1 MPRAVFLDRD
11 GVINRKA
18 PEGRYVTSWA
28 EVRFLPGVAQAV
40 KRLHEAGFLVLV
52 VSNQR
57 AIAKGLVTE
66 HGLESLHRRMWREL
80 FQGEQGFDGVYYCP
94 HDADPPCGCRK
105 PQPGMLLTAAQD
117 RGIDL
122 TASWMVGD
130 SESDVEAGCRAGCRT
145 IRIGLPEVR
154 FSTSAEEVAGSLR
167 EAANI
172 LLAMESATAPI
183 PTCHSPGE
191 MKSSARH

>member
-1 MPRAVFLDRD
+1 MVRAVFLDRD

-18 PEGRYVTSWA
+18 PEGRYVTTWA
-28 EVRFLPGVAQAV
+28 EVQFFLGVADAV
-40 KRLHEAGFLVLV
+40 KRFQEAGFLVLL

-57 AIAKGLVTE
+57 AIAKGLVTQ
-66 HGLESLHRRMWREL
+66 HGLESLHRRMWQEL
-80 FQGEQGFDGVYYCP
+80 FQREKGFDGVYYCP

-105 PQPGMLLTAAQD
+105 PQPGMLLAAAQD

-130 SESDVEAGCRAGCRT
+130 SESDVEAGRRAGCKT
-145 IRIGLPEVR
+145 VRIGLLDVR
-154 FSTSAEEVAGSLR
+154 FSTSADEVAGSLP

-172 LLAMESATAPI
+172 ILAMESTAAPI
-183 PTCHSPGE
+183 PACY
-191 MKSSARH
+191 